1 MINFED
7 AHIFKDSKKVN
18 GNGVVLLDN
27 HDYVN
32 WKEQLCKD
40 QTKFKILD
48 KDPTITQMTT
58 LEYYLGNLYNRGEIS
73 KREINQMRP

>member
-27 HDYVN
+27 QDYVN

-40 QTKFKILD
+40 QTKFKILN

-58 LEYYLGNLYNRGEIS
+58 LEYYLRKEKLVKGN
-73 KREINQMRP
+73 Q